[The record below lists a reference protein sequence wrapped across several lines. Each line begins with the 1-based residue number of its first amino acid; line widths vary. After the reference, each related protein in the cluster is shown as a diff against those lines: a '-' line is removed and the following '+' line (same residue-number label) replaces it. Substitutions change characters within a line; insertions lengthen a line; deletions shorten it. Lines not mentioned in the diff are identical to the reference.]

1 MAGPRF
7 TLSSVLRHFL
17 RRERE
22 ERDLEEELRAYVDL
36 LADEKVASGM
46 PPEEARR
53 EAAIELGGMAQ
64 VEEAVRDVRPGRL
77 IEQSWQDARHAVRS
91 FARAP
96 GFTLIA
102 VLTLALGIGATSAI
116 FSVADTLLLRPLPYP
131 DPDRIVLLFDVT
143 RGAQGKP
150 EQYNASSQNFLA
162 WKAQSTVFELL
173 AAMESTYKNLTG
185 GEPERVGIA
194 AVSEGFFDL
203 LGATT
208 VTGRTF
214 VPAEDK
220 PGGPLVAVLSH
231 AFWKKRF
238 GGREVGFPLVLDG
251 KTYSVV
257 GVLKPGFH
265 FMREADLWIPLAINE
280 AHQPQAPTTRYLF
293 TAARLQPGATLE
305 KAQAEMSIIA
315 RRLAEEQPA
324 TNAQWTVDVV
334 SLRENLVGQL
344 RTVLL
349 VLLAAVGVLLLI
361 ACANVGNLLLIR
373 AAGQRD
379 EIAIRSALG
388 ADRWRIVRLI
398 LTENTVLSLSGGVL
412 GIALA
417 AAGVRVLP
425 QIGPHSLTPL
435 PEVHI
440 DLRVLAF
447 ALFVAL
453 LTGLISALPA
463 ALRISRVDAET
474 IKARSQRTTEGV
486 QGRRLLGGL
495 VISEI
500 ALALVLLVCA
510 GLTIKSFRQLY
521 QTPLGFTPDHV
532 LMAQISLPDWKYE
545 KPDQITA
552 FWRDLLPRIQSLP
565 GVVAAGT
572 THALPVNDFVMSTI
586 FVVDGRVPASPNEQ
600 LIANVRKVSPGFFR
614 TLEIP
619 LLEGRLF
626 NDLDD
631 GERPPVAVISRE
643 MAGRFWPGE
652 SAVGK
657 RFHRGTNPNNP
668 WLTVVGVVNDVY
680 DEAIGG
686 RFGNTLYIPHAQA
699 PKSPS
704 PTVYLLVRTAAE
716 PTSVAGTV
724 RRAVLAV
731 DPDQPVDEVSTVE
744 QWVATSVSSRRFATF
759 LLSLF
764 AGLGLLLAAI
774 GVYGV
779 LSHAVGQRRREIG
792 VRMALGARAQDIS
805 RMVLRQ
811 GLSLTVIGLTIGLAV
826 ALAVTRLFSSLL
838 YRVEPTD
845 PATFAEVTAG
855 LMAVAFLASWL
866 PARRASRVD
875 PARSLKQD

>member
-1 MAGPRF
+1 MDGL
-7 TLSSVLRHFL
+7 T
-17 RRERE
+17 
-22 ERDLEEELRAYVDL
+22 
-36 LADEKVASGM
+36 
-46 PPEEARR
+46 
-53 EAAIELGGMAQ
+53 Q
-64 VEEAVRDVRPGRL
+64 DVRGALRS
-77 IEQSWQDARHAVRS
+77 IARNPEFS
-91 FARAP
+91 C
-96 GFTLIA
+96 L
-102 VLTLALGIGATSAI
+102 VLLCLALGIGLNTAI
-116 FSVADTLLLRPLPYP
+116 FSVVDTLLVRPLPYP

-150 EQYNASSQNFLA
+150 DQYNASSPNFLA
-162 WKAQSTVFELL
+162 WQAQNTVFERL
-173 AAMESTYKNLTG
+173 AAMESTYRNLTG
-185 GEPERVGIA
+185 GEPERVAIA
-194 AVSEGFFDL
+194 AVSESFFDL

-214 VPAEDK
+214 LPAEDK

-231 AFWKKRF
+231 EFWQKRF
-238 GGREVGFPLVLDG
+238 GGRKIGFPIVLDG

-280 AHQPQAPTTRYLF
+280 AHQPEAPTTHYLF
-293 TAARLQPGATLE
+293 TAARLKPGVTI
-305 KAQAEMSIIA
+305 KQAQAEMSIIA
-315 RRLAEEQPA
+315 NRLAEEQPA
-324 TNAQWTVDVV
+324 TNAQYTVDVV
-334 SLRENLVGQL
+334 SLRETLVGQL

-349 VLLAAVGVLLLI
+349 VLLAAVGALLLI

-373 AAGQRD
+373 AAKQRD

-388 ADRWRIVRLI
+388 ADRSRIVRLI
-398 LTENTVLSLSGGVL
+398 LTESTVLGLIGGAL
-412 GIALA
+412 GMALA
-417 AAGVRVLP
+417 VAGVRVLP
-425 QIGPHSLTPL
+425 QIGPQSLTPL
-435 PEVHI
+435 PEVHV

-453 LTGLISALPA
+453 LTGLIPALPA
-463 ALRISRVDAET
+463 ALRISRVDATER
-474 IKARSQRTTEGV
+474 IKGGAHRTTEGV
-486 QGRRLLGGL
+486 QGRRLQGGL

-521 QTPLGFTPDHV
+521 QTPLGFTPDNV

-545 KPDQITA
+545 EPDQITA

-572 THALPVNDFVMSTI
+572 THALPVNDFVLSTI
-586 FVVDGRVPASPNEQ
+586 FKVEGRIPSSPDEQ
-600 LIANVRKVSPGFFR
+600 LTANFRKVSPGFFR

-631 GERPPVAVISRE
+631 GERPPVAIISRE
-643 MAGRFWPGE
+643 MARRFWPGE

-657 RFHRGTNPNNP
+657 RIRRGTNPDKP
-668 WLTVVGVVNDVY
+668 WLTVAGVVGDVY

-686 RFGNTLYIPHAQA
+686 GFGNTLYIPHAQS
-699 PKSPS
+699 PKSAN
-704 PTVYLLVRTAAE
+704 PTVHLLVRTAVE
-716 PTSVAGTV
+716 PTSVAEAV
-724 RRAVLAV
+724 RRAVRTV
-731 DPDQPVDEVSTVE
+731 DPDQPVDEISTME
-744 QWVATSVSSRRFATF
+744 QWVATSVSSRRFAAL

-764 AGLGLLLAAI
+764 AGLGVLLAVI

-779 LSHAVGQRRREIG
+779 LSYAVGQRRHEIG
-792 VRMALGARAQDIS
+792 VRMALGARAEDIS

-811 GLSLTVIGLTIGLAV
+811 GLSLTTIGLAIGLVV

-845 PATFAEVTAG
+845 PTTFVEITVG
-855 LMAVAFLASWL
+855 LIAVAALASWL

-875 PARSLKQD
+875 PARSLKQE

>member
-1 MAGPRF
+1 MDRL
-7 TLSSVLRHFL
+7 T
-17 RRERE
+17 
-22 ERDLEEELRAYVDL
+22 
-36 LADEKVASGM
+36 
-46 PPEEARR
+46 
-53 EAAIELGGMAQ
+53 Q
-64 VEEAVRDVRPGRL
+64 DVRGALRS
-77 IEQSWQDARHAVRS
+77 IARN
-91 FARAP
+91 P
-96 GFTLIA
+96 GFSCL
-102 VLTLALGIGATSAI
+102 VLLCLALGIGLNTAI
-116 FSVADTLLLRPLPYP
+116 FSVVDTLLIRPLPYP

-143 RGAQGKP
+143 QGAQGKP
-150 EQYNASSQNFLA
+150 QQYNASSPNFLA
-162 WKAQSTVFELL
+162 WKAQSTVFERL
-173 AAMESTYKNLTG
+173 AAMESTYRNLTG
-185 GEPERVGIA
+185 GEPERIAVA

-214 VPAEDK
+214 LPAEDK

-231 AFWKKRF
+231 GFWQKRF
-238 GGREVGFPLVLDG
+238 GGRKIGFPLVLDG

-280 AHQPQAPTTRYLF
+280 AHQPESPTTHYLF
-293 TAARLQPGATLE
+293 TAARLQPGVTIE
-305 KAQAEMSIIA
+305 KAQAEMSTIA
-315 RRLAEEQPA
+315 NRLAEEQPA

-334 SLRENLVGQL
+334 PLRENLVGEL
-344 RTVLL
+344 RMALL
-349 VLLAAVGVLLLI
+349 VLLAGVGVLLLI

-388 ADRWRIVRLI
+388 ADRSHIIRLI
-398 LTENTVLSLSGGVL
+398 LTESTVLSLIGGAL

-425 QIGPHSLTPL
+425 QIGPQSLTPL
-435 PEVHI
+435 PEVRI

-453 LTGLISALPA
+453 LSGLIPALPA
-463 ALRISRVDAET
+463 ALRISRVNATER
-474 IKARSQRTTEGV
+474 IKGGAHRSTEGV
-486 QGRRLLGGL
+486 QGRRLQGGL
-495 VISEI
+495 VVSEI

-521 QTPLGFTPDHV
+521 ETPLGFTPDHV
-532 LMAQISLPDWKYE
+532 LMVQISLPDWKYE
-545 KPDQITA
+545 DADQITT

-572 THALPVNDFVMSTI
+572 THALPVNDFVLSTI
-586 FVVDGRVPASPNEQ
+586 FKVEGRIPASPDEQ
-600 LIANVRKVSPGFFR
+600 LSANFRKVSPGFFR

-631 GERPPVAVISRE
+631 GERPPVAIVSRE
-643 MAGRFWPGE
+643 MARRFWPGE

-657 RFHRGTNPNNP
+657 RIQRGNNP
-668 WLTVVGVVNDVY
+668 WSTVVGVVGDVY

-686 RFGNTLYIPHAQA
+686 GFGNTLYIPHAQS
-699 PKSPS
+699 PKSAN
-704 PTVYLLVRTAAE
+704 PTVHLLVRTAVE
-716 PTSVAGTV
+716 PTSLAGAV
-724 RRAVLAV
+724 RRAVLTV
-731 DPDQPVDEVSTVE
+731 DRDQPVDEITTLE
-744 QWVATSVSSRRFATF
+744 QWVATSVSSRRFATL

-764 AGLGLLLAAI
+764 AGLGVLLAVI

-779 LSHAVGQRRREIG
+779 LSYAVGQRRHEIG
-792 VRMALGARAQDIS
+792 VRMALGAKAKDIS

-811 GLSLTVIGLTIGLAV
+811 GLSLTAIGLTIGLAV
-826 ALAVTRLFSSLL
+826 ALTVTRLLSSLL
-838 YRVEPTD
+838 YGIEPTD
-845 PATFAEVTAG
+845 PATFAEITVG
-855 LMAVAFLASWL
+855 LMAVAALASWL
-866 PARRASRVD
+866 PARRATRVD
-875 PARSLKQD
+875 PVRSLKQE

>member
-1 MAGPRF
+1 MDGLTQDIRGALRSIARNPEF
-7 TLSSVLRHFL
+7 SCLVLL
-17 RRERE
+17 C
-22 ERDLEEELRAYVDL
+22 
-36 LADEKVASGM
+36 
-46 PPEEARR
+46 
-53 EAAIELGGMAQ
+53 
-64 VEEAVRDVRPGRL
+64 
-77 IEQSWQDARHAVRS
+77 
-91 FARAP
+91 
-96 GFTLIA
+96 
-102 VLTLALGIGATSAI
+102 LALGIGLNTAI
-116 FSVADTLLLRPLPYP
+116 FSVVDTLLVRPLPYP
-131 DPDRIVLLFDVT
+131 DAHRIVLLFDVT
-143 RGAQGKP
+143 QGAQGKP
-150 EQYNASSQNFLA
+150 DQYNASSPNFLA
-162 WKAQSTVFELL
+162 WRAQSTVFERL
-173 AAMESTYKNLTG
+173 AAMESTYRNLTG
-185 GEPERVGIA
+185 GEPERVAIS

-214 VPAEDK
+214 LPAEDK

-231 AFWKKRF
+231 AFWQKRF
-238 GGREVGFPLVLDG
+238 GGRKIGFPLVLDG

-265 FMREADLWIPLAINE
+265 FIREADLWIPLAINE
-280 AHQPQAPTTRYLF
+280 AYQPESPTTHYLF
-293 TAARLQPGATLE
+293 TAARLKPGVTIE
-305 KAQAEMSIIA
+305 QAQAEMSLIA
-315 RRLAEEQPA
+315 NRLAEEQPA

-344 RTVLL
+344 RMALL

-388 ADRWRIVRLI
+388 ADRSRIVRLI
-398 LTENTVLSLSGGVL
+398 LTESTVLGLIGGAL

-425 QIGPHSLTPL
+425 QIGPRSLTPL

-453 LTGLISALPA
+453 LTGLIPALPA
-463 ALRISRVDAET
+463 ALRVSRVDATER
-474 IKARSQRTTEGV
+474 IKGGGANRTTEGV
-486 QGRRLLGGL
+486 QGRRLQGGL

-521 QTPLGFTPDHV
+521 QTPLGFTPDNL

-545 KPDQITA
+545 KPAQITA

-572 THALPVNDFVMSTI
+572 THALPVNDFVLSTI
-586 FVVDGRVPASPNEQ
+586 FTVEGRIPASPDEQ
-600 LIANVRKVSPGFFR
+600 LSANFRKVSPGFFR
-614 TLEIP
+614 TLELP

-631 GERPPVAVISRE
+631 GERPPVAIISRE
-643 MAGRFWPGE
+643 MARRFWPGE

-657 RFHRGTNPNNP
+657 RIRRGTDPNKP
-668 WLTVVGVVNDVY
+668 WLTVVGVAGDVY
-680 DEAIGG
+680 DEVIGG
-686 RFGNTLYIPHAQA
+686 GFGNTLYIPHAQ
-699 PKSPS
+699 SPIS
-704 PTVYLLVRTAAE
+704 ANPTVHLLVRTAVE
-716 PTSVAGTV
+716 PTSVAGAA

-731 DPDQPVDEVSTVE
+731 DRDQPVDEISTME
-744 QWVATSVSSRRFATF
+744 QWVATSVSSRRFATL

-764 AGLGLLLAAI
+764 AGLGVLLAVI

-779 LSHAVGQRRREIG
+779 LSYAVGQRRHEIG

-811 GLSLTVIGLTIGLAV
+811 GLSLTTIGLTIGLAV

-845 PATFAEVTAG
+845 PATFAEITVG
-855 LMAVAFLASWL
+855 LMAVAALASWL

-875 PARSLKQD
+875 PARSLQQD

>member
-1 MAGPRF
+1 MDR
-7 TLSSVLRHFL
+7 L
-17 RRERE
+17 
-22 ERDLEEELRAYVDL
+22 
-36 LADEKVASGM
+36 
-46 PPEEARR
+46 
-53 EAAIELGGMAQ
+53 IQ
-64 VEEAVRDVRPGRL
+64 DVRGALRS
-77 IEQSWQDARHAVRS
+77 IARN
-91 FARAP
+91 P
-96 GFTLIA
+96 GFSCL
-102 VLTLALGIGATSAI
+102 VLLCLALGIGLNTAI
-116 FSVADTLLLRPLPYP
+116 FSVVDTLLVRPLPYP
-131 DPDRIVLLFDVT
+131 DPDGIVLLFDVT
-143 RGAQGKP
+143 QGAQGKTD
-150 EQYNASSQNFLA
+150 QYNASAPNFLA
-162 WKAQSTVFELL
+162 WQAQSTVFERL
-173 AAMESTYKNLTG
+173 AAMESTYRNLTG
-185 GEPERVGIA
+185 GEPERVA
-194 AVSEGFFDL
+194 TSAVSEDFFDL

-214 VPAEDK
+214 LPAEDK

-231 AFWKKRF
+231 AFWQKRF
-238 GGREVGFPLVLDG
+238 GGRKIGFPVVLDG
-251 KTYSVV
+251 KTHAVV

-265 FMREADLWIPLAINE
+265 FMREADLWIPLAIDE
-280 AHQPQAPTTRYLF
+280 AHQPESPMTHYLF
-293 TAARLQPGATLE
+293 TAARLQPGVTIE
-305 KAQAEMSIIA
+305 RAQAEMSLIA
-315 RRLAEEQPA
+315 NRLAREQPA
-324 TNAQWTVDVV
+324 TNAQYTVDVV
-334 SLRENLVGQL
+334 SLREHLVGQL
-344 RTVLL
+344 RMALL

-388 ADRWRIVRLI
+388 ADRSRIVRLI
-398 LTENTVLSLSGGVL
+398 LTESTVLGLIGGAL

-417 AAGVRVLP
+417 AAGVRALP
-425 QIGPHSLTPL
+425 QIGPQSLTPL
-435 PEVHI
+435 PEVHV

-453 LTGLISALPA
+453 LTGLIPALPA
-463 ALRISRVDAET
+463 ALKISRVNATERL
-474 IKARSQRTTEGV
+474 KGGAHRTTEGV
-486 QGRRLLGGL
+486 QGRRLQAGL

-521 QTPLGFTPDHV
+521 QTPLGFTPGNV

-545 KPDQITA
+545 EPDQITA

-572 THALPVNDFVMSTI
+572 THALPVNDFVLSTI
-586 FVVDGRVPASPNEQ
+586 FTVEGRIPASPDEQ
-600 LIANVRKVSPGFFR
+600 LSANFRKVSPGFFR

-631 GERPPVAVISRE
+631 GERPPVAIISRE
-643 MAGRFWPGE
+643 MARRFWPGE
-652 SAVGK
+652 SALGK
-657 RFHRGTNPNNP
+657 RIRRGKPTNP
-668 WLTVVGVVNDVY
+668 WATVVGVVGDVY

-686 RFGNTLYIPHAQA
+686 GFGNTLYIPHAQS
-699 PKSPS
+699 PKSAN
-704 PTVYLLVRTAAE
+704 PTVHLLVRTAVE
-716 PTSVAGTV
+716 PASLAGAV
-724 RRAVLAV
+724 RQAVLAV
-731 DPDQPVDEVSTVE
+731 DRDQPVDEISTME
-744 QWVATSVSSRRFATF
+744 QWVATSVSSRRFTTL

-764 AGLGLLLAAI
+764 AGLGVLLAVI

-779 LSHAVGQRRREIG
+779 LSYAVGQRRHEIG

-811 GLSLTVIGLTIGLAV
+811 GLSLTTIGLTIGLAV

-845 PATFAEVTAG
+845 PATFAEITVG
-855 LMAVAFLASWL
+855 LIAVAALASWL